1 MPLKSVLKRWLA
13 PGPSAPQETAPKNP
27 LLDRMKERVEKSGKY
42 YWGQTWKGI
51 DVLPDGKPV
60 LDPSRGEDYGSFWGD
75 VAKTREGALMVTRQM
90 IIDEETDA
98 FISEDVADMIH
109 RVLRLS
115 PASRVLDVG
124 SGLGSLAI
132 HIAPKVGAYAL
143 ADISTTMLDQARKR
157 LEGIP
162 GTSFHHLERC
172 DLREFPDNHFDGVF
186 FEAVMGHMD
195 REDSYRYMRETHR
208 ALRPG
213 GRAYFQFFNL
223 LHPRGFAEFEHTME
237 NLCDGRGK
245 NLISRTR
252 FHTPVEARAY
262 VTHAGLV
269 IDEECSQLADIP
281 GESLLHINE
290 HALVAVCTKP
300 GKKTP

>member
-1 MPLKSVLKRWLA
+1 MPLKSLLTRWFMSD
-13 PGPSAPQETAPKNP
+13 PNPHPEPSPKNP

-90 IIDEETDA
+90 IIDEETDT

-109 RVLRLS
+109 RVLHLT
-115 PASRVLDVG
+115 PDSRVLEVG
-124 SGLGSLAI
+124 SGTGSLAVS
-132 HIAPKVGAYAL
+132 IAPKVKSYAL
-143 ADISTTMLDQARKR
+143 ADISASMLEHARKR

-162 GTSFHHLERC
+162 GASFHHLARC
-172 DLREFPDNHFDGVF
+172 DLREFPDNHFDGVL

-195 REDSYRYMRETHR
+195 REDSYRYMLETYR
-208 ALRPG
+208 VLKPG

-223 LHPRGFAEFEHTME
+223 LHPQGFAEFEHTVE
-237 NLCDGRGK
+237 KHCDGRGR

-252 FHTPVEARAY
+252 FHTPVEARSY
-262 VTHAGLV
+262 VTHAGFL
-269 IDEECSQLADIP
+269 IDEECSQLSDLP
-281 GESLLHINE
+281 GETLLHINE
-290 HALVAVCTKP
+290 HALVAVCRKP
-300 GKKTP
+300 QEGHR